1 MTPTDTPAPTAAEI
15 EELAKAVRK
24 GHNDDCLLVQDVGP
38 CHCPGVEEMTRLVVD
53 FGFSSPARALAY
65 AKLLRAAEAW
75 DAAVYECQAATCKCV
90 GKLHLKNLDA
100 ATPTHQ
106 ALAAHKEAGG

>member
-15 EELAKAVRK
+15 EELAKAIRK

-65 AKLLRAAEAW
+65 AKLLRAVEALLDGNIVNPGHNPAERKA
-75 DAAVYECQAATCKCV
+75 Q
-90 GKLHLKNLDA
+90 
-100 ATPTHQ
+100 Q